1 MKSPGARLRE
11 AYSKRCIPVPG
22 VFNALV
28 ARMAQGAGFEAMYLS
43 GAALSAGL
51 AAVPDVGLLSADE
64 FVEQARY
71 LTQASDLPLIV
82 DIDTGFGAPLNVER
96 TVRRMEEAGV
106 AGVQVEDQQ
115 LPKRCGH
122 LSGKKLVET
131 EEMEQKIRAAV
142 SARLD
147 DSFVIIARTDARGV
161 TGFDDAV
168 ERARRYV
175 AAGAD
180 VIFPEAMETVAEF
193 GRFASALDVPLI
205 ANMTEF
211 GKSPLLSVQEL
222 HDLGYRMALFPVTTF
237 RTAMRAAERTLEEI
251 KSTGTQRGIVG
262 DMLTRAQLYDLLG
275 YDGYEARDRA
285 YFGRSK

>member
-22 VFNALV
+22 VFNASV

-142 SARLD
+142 SARRD

>member
-1 MKSPGARLRE
+1 
-11 AYSKRCIPVPG
+11 
-22 VFNALV
+22 
-28 ARMAQGAGFEAMYLS
+28 MAQGAGFEAMYLS

-142 SARLD
+142 SARRD

-251 KSTGTQRGIVG
+251 KSTGTRP
-262 DMLTRAQLYDLLG
+262 RHS
-275 YDGYEARDRA
+275 R
-285 YFGRSK
+285 